1 MFKFKSF
8 LLPVFIFFILSSNSC
23 SSDSSISYQTVQF
36 EGVIWTS
43 NLSTSFATFGS
54 TTESGESGRVSLP
67 VSDGDLLYMLNADD
81 YELYYRYK
89 IEDGTHLVITF
100 DTVNSNA
107 AYVNGSLAFFELNNK
122 PSSWE
127 SFKGLSS
134 SEVNQLSTLY
144 LPDHLTHE
152 LLDVIKFHE
161 KSLHGTGVFLKNS
174 GEDGLL
180 TGLLSIC
187 RPEWLGL
194 EGMANLPQASK
205 ENFLGN
211 LKLLWITKDIPAVPN
226 MINCCMN
233 LEDLLISNWDPSK
246 GELVTL
252 SGLKSL
258 QSLTLAECNIS
269 DLSNIEF
276 PQSLKRLHLIECE
289 PLTDIDGIKQV
300 PGLESLSLSG
310 NDQVKSLEEINNLT
324 SLKWISF
331 PETTTQAAF
340 LSILANLESLEIVE
354 LNQCLAVTDVTR
366 LKDLENLKTLI
377 LNSEE
382 FDLQQIAELD
392 QLELIILNSALFEDS
407 PEKIAQLKAQLPQ
420 TEIVPG
426 SGLCL
431 GSGWLLLLL
440 PLVLLAR
447 IIFRKRP
454 QLFLHR

>member
-1 MFKFKSF
+1 MFKLKSF
-8 LLPVFIFFILSSNSC
+8 LFPVFIAFLWSLTGC
-23 SSDSSISYQTVQF
+23 SSDASMSYQTIYI
-36 EGVIWTS
+36 EGVTWTS

-54 TTESGESGRVSLP
+54 TTESEESDRVSLP

-81 YELYYRYK
+81 HELYYRYK
-89 IEDGTHLVITF
+89 NEDGTNLVISF

-107 AYVNGSLAFFELNNK
+107 AYVNGSLAFFELNDK

-152 LLDVIKFHE
+152 LLDVIKIHE
-161 KSLHGTGVFLKNS
+161 KSLHGTGVFLENS

-194 EGMANLPQASK
+194 KGMANLPRASK
-205 ENFLGN
+205 ENFLGD
-211 LKLLWITKDIPAVPN
+211 LKLLWISEDIHAMPN
-226 MINCCMN
+226 MINCCIN

-252 SGLKSL
+252 AGLKYL
-258 QSLTLAECNIS
+258 QSLTLAECSIT

-276 PQSLKRLHLIECE
+276 PPSLKRLHLIECDT
-289 PLTDIDGIKQV
+289 LTNISGLSML

-310 NDQVKSLEEINNLT
+310 NDKMKSLEEINNLT

-382 FDLQQIAELD
+382 FDLQQLAELD

-440 PLVLLAR
+440 PLVFLAR